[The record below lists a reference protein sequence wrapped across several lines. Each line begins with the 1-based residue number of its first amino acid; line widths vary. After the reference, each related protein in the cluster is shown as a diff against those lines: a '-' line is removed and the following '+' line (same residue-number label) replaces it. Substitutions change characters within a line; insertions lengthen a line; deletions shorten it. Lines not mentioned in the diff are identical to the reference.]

1 MSKIE
6 EAKQVLE
13 ALGLPKR
20 QQNERSALTL
30 LALCNLKKKDKWNKA
45 KQVSMSVVG
54 NKEKAKYEGI
64 MRFIAEYYDKQYAE
78 NSRETFRRQTLH
90 QFVQAG
96 VTNHNPENPKLPTNS
111 KDNHYRLS
119 PEALQVIKSFGT
131 KRWKKQVEN
140 FSKNAGSLREKYASQ
155 REFRKIPLKL
165 TDGTVLK
172 FSPGK
177 HNELQIAIIKEFAPR
192 FAPGS
197 ELLYVGDTAKKDLYM
212 DTKELEKLGIPID
225 QHSKLP
231 DVVLFDRKRKW
242 LFLIEAV
249 TSHGPISPKRII
261 ELEKLLK
268 KCKVGKVYV
277 TAFPDFK
284 EFKRHTN
291 EIAWETEVWLTD
303 IPDHMIHFNGD
314 KFMGPRQNIH
324 I

>member
-1 MSKIE
+1 MSKLE
-6 EAKQVLE
+6 DAKQILKV
-13 ALGLPKR
+13 LGLPKK
-20 QQNERSALTL
+20 QQNDRSALTL
-30 LALCNLKKKDKWNKA
+30 LALCGMKENDNWSEA
-45 KQVSMSVVG
+45 KPRGMSVVG
-54 NKEKAKYEGI
+54 NKENAKYEGI
-64 MRFIAEYYDKQYAE
+64 MRFIAEHYKKQYAE

-96 VTNHNPENPKLPTNS
+96 VAIHNPDNPNLPTNS

-119 PEALQVIKSFGT
+119 PETLPVIISFGT
-131 KRWKKQVEN
+131 KRWRKEVEN
-140 FSKNAGSLREKYASQ
+140 FSKNAGSLRDKYASQ
-155 REFRKIPLKL
+155 REMRKIPLKL
-165 TDGTVLK
+165 TGGDVLK

-192 FAPGS
+192 FAPES

-212 DTKELEKLGIPID
+212 DTKGLEKLGISID

-231 DVVLFDRKRKW
+231 DVILFDKKRNW

-249 TSHGPISPKRII
+249 TSHGPVSPKRII

-268 KCKVGKVYV
+268 NCKVGKIYV
-277 TAFPDFK
+277 TAFPDLK

-291 EIAWETEVWLTD
+291 DIAWETEVWLAE

-314 KFMGPRQNIH
+314 KFMGPR
-324 I
+324 

>member
-13 ALGLPKR
+13 ALGLPAK
-20 QQNERSALTL
+20 QQNDRSALTL
-30 LALCNLKKKDKWNKA
+30 LALCNLKEKDKWSKA
-45 KQVSMSVVG
+45 KQVSMSVMG
-54 NKEKAKYEGI
+54 NKENAKYEGI
-64 MRFIAEYYDKQYAE
+64 MRFIAEHYNKQYAE

-96 VTNHNPENPKLPTNS
+96 VANHNPENPKLPTNS
-111 KDNHYRLS
+111 KNNHYRLS
-119 PEALQVIKSFGT
+119 SEAFMVIKSFGT
-131 KRWKKQVEN
+131 RNWKKEVEN
-140 FSKNAGSLREKYASQ
+140 FSQNVGSLRDKYANK
-155 REFRKIPLKL
+155 RELRKIPLKL
-165 TDGTVLK
+165 ADGTLLK

-177 HNELQIAIIKEFAPR
+177 HNEVQIAIIEEFAPR
-192 FAPGS
+192 FAPDS

-212 DTKELEKLGIPID
+212 DAKGLEKLGIPIN

-261 ELEKLLK
+261 ELEKMLN

-277 TAFPDFK
+277 TAFPDIK
-284 EFKRHTN
+284 EFNRHN
-291 EIAWETEVWLTD
+291 NDIAWETEVWLTE

-314 KFMGPRQNIH
+314 RFIGPR
-324 I
+324 